1 MAKRGA
7 AVMLG
12 LLLCSLALA
21 STSATTTVV
30 EEETRV
36 LVHGEAGASW
46 TTTLDLDASHHG
58 LFWVSCLACEATVS
72 DAQGST
78 LAQETGGIE
87 HIHTAEVR
95 ATLTL
100 TVTDTSG

>member
-21 STSATTTVV
+21 STSANTTEV
-30 EEETRV
+30 EDETRV
-36 LVHGEAGASW
+36 IVHGEAGASW
-46 TTTLDLDASHHG
+46 TTTLDLDASLQG

-72 DAQGST
+72 DAQGNT
-78 LAQETGGIE
+78 LVQETGGIE
-87 HIHTAEVR
+87 HIHVAEVSSR
-95 ATLTL
+95 
-100 TVTDTSG
+100 